1 MRRVQAIF
9 AVLALLALPLAPLA
23 WGMAC
28 EDASVP
34 MMCCLMHSTHS
45 PSGQPVACHCTGKSP
60 KHAPEMGTIAPIPP
74 VTAEMNVEIAAPQ
87 AARANSLADSP
98 SAASGFRSAPFE
110 PPRA

>member
-1 MRRVQAIF
+1 MRRALAIF

-28 EDASVP
+28 ESSSVP
-34 MMCCLMHSTHS
+34 MMCCLMHATHS
-45 PSGQPVACHCTGKSP
+45 PSGQPVACHCTGKSQ
-60 KHAPEMGTIAPIPP
+60 KHAPEMGMIAPIPP
-74 VTAEMNVEIAAPQ
+74 ITAAPRVEIAAPQ
-87 AARANSLADSP
+87 GLQENSLAYSR